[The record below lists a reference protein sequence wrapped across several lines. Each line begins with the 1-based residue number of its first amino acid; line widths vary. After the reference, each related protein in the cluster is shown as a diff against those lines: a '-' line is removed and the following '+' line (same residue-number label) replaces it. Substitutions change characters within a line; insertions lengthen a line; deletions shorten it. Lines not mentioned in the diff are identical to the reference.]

1 MKRLY
6 TILLGIL
13 LAVLMGVGVFSL
25 VDKDAET
32 SILEKRELAKMP
44 KFSWASLR
52 DGSYIEGV
60 EKHYADTFPGRE
72 KLLSL
77 NRAMNKFYYFS
88 PGEEGMLVLDYAGG
102 AEQGGESLRDV
113 EAALDG
119 KTPSAPVE
127 PTIPVSAPANE
138 EEKPSDPDS
147 QPETVDLPELDDPGE
162 GEAQTAGNVLIVGNR
177 AMDVPTAVND
187 IIDGYAGAVN
197 RLNQELGPDVRTIS
211 LVTPNAAAFYA
222 PESMRTGSHDQK
234 ALIDYCYGK
243 MDKEIVT
250 VDAYSAL
257 RAHTDEYIYFR
268 TDHHWT
274 ALGSYYAYQN
284 FCKALD
290 YEPVKIDELETGTYE
305 GFVGSMYTFTQN
317 YPQSQVLLDNP
328 DTLTYYMPKVETH
341 AKIYSDATLS
351 DGVAVSVI
359 YTQVREDVS
368 NKYLCFIGGDSPVCV
383 IETDVDG
390 PVCLMLKESY
400 GNAFAPWLTNHYSKI
415 VIVDPREFNQ
425 SGKPSLDLRE
435 FAKEQG
441 VNDLLV
447 LNYPFMTCN
456 KYYVEWLNRLVP

>member
-1 MKRLY
+1 MV
-6 TILLGIL
+6 LLGVL
-13 LAVLMGVGVFSL
+13 LAALLGVGVFSL

-32 SILEKRELAKMP
+32 SMLEKRELAKMP
-44 KFSWASLR
+44 AFSWSSLW
-52 DGSYIEGV
+52 DGSYIEGL

-72 KLLSL
+72 KLLGL
-77 NRAMNKFYYFS
+77 NRTMNKFYYFS
-88 PGEEGMLVLDYAGG
+88 PGEENILVLDYAGG
-102 AEQGGESLRDV
+102 AEQGGESLHDV

-119 KTPSAPVE
+119 IVPAVAPTLPPSTPTE
-127 PTIPVSAPANE
+127 GE
-138 EEKPSDPDS
+138 QKPSGEQTPAGKPAE
-147 QPETVDLPELDDPGE
+147 PEYPELDTPGE
-162 GEAQTAGNVLIVGNR
+162 GEAQTAGNVVIVGDR
-177 AMDVPTAVND
+177 AMDVPTALND
-187 IIDGYAGAVN
+187 IIDSYAGAVN

-222 PESMRTGSHDQK
+222 PESMRTGVHDQK
-234 ALIDYCYGK
+234 ALIDYCYSQ
-243 MDKEIVT
+243 MDEDIVT

-257 RAHTDEYIYFR
+257 RSHTDEYIYFR

-274 ALGSYYAYQN
+274 ALGAYYAYQN
-284 FCKALD
+284 FCKALGFD
-290 YEPVKIDELETGTYE
+290 AVKLDEFESGTYE

-328 DTLTYYMPKVETH
+328 DTLTYYLPKVETH
-341 AKIYSDATLS
+341 AKIYQDATLS
-351 DGVAVSVI
+351 DGMAVSVV
-359 YTQVREDVS
+359 YTKVREDVS

-383 IETDVDG
+383 IETAVDG

-425 SGKPSLDLRE
+425 AGKPSLDLRE

-456 KYYVEWLNRLVP
+456 QYYAEWLNRLVT